1 MSYVEQLSHVP
12 DVPSFEPEIDD
23 LDAEQDRKLRELDDL
38 HSGAI
43 RKGALP
49 DSRPEGT
56 ASPQDGDLVYFH
68 LTVRREDDRVVETT
82 RLLED
87 GVEGTGVPKAFV
99 LGKGLRAPRGWEL
112 ALSDMRRGEKER
124 FIMKPEYG
132 YAAKDCRVPPPAGCS
147 ADAAFVF
154 DIHLVNWYPKDEVRV
169 ASEDGDVFKRS
180 LGEVDS
186 WETPRAPFE
195 VEVACTA
202 RVPSS
207 SGRQGEGRTYFSAPP
222 DQPLCFAIGDGQVPS
237 GFEDAVCALAKLERA
252 IVSCP
257 AGKARRPE
265 PGGLLPPP
273 PDGTDRVEFELQLLS
288 MIQVRDMTGTGE
300 VTKRRVKEGTGEF
313 PVDCP
318 LEDCAVRVH
327 YKASLVDGGKV
338 VHNTRGPEGNAPPLE
353 FNTGMDEVP
362 EAVDMA
368 VRLMTPGETSL
379 VRASPRY
386 AFDGR
391 ADRPEGCPEGAEVQF
406 ELELVDFD
414 RQPNWHAMSADDKLA
429 RAHALKEQGNAIF
442 RAGPGQYSRA
452 VAKWTKALKVL
463 DNAFDMDTDE
473 QLAAASKDKV
483 DCMTN
488 LALVAQKERRFT
500 DCFKWCDKALREVT
514 DHPKALFRRA
524 TANAALMNYEAARED
539 FELCKRVNPSMAKDV
554 DRELVLMERQRREA
568 DAKQKRSLQGFLTKS

>member
-1 MSYVEQLSHVP
+1 MHEA
-12 DVPSFEPEIDD
+12 PSFEPEIDD
-23 LDAEQDRKLRELDDL
+23 LDAEQDRKLRELEDL

-56 ASPQDGDLVYFH
+56 KSPQDGDLVYFH

-82 RLLED
+82 RLSES
-87 GVEGTGVPKAFV
+87 GVEGSGVPRAFV
-99 LGKGLRAPRGWEL
+99 LGEGLRAPRGWEL
-112 ALSDMRRGEKER
+112 ALYDMKKGEKAR
-124 FIMKPEYG
+124 FIMTPEYG
-132 YAAKDCRVPPPAGCS
+132 YAGKDCRVPPPAGCA

-154 DIHLVNWYPKDEVRV
+154 DIHLVDWYGKDEVRV
-169 ASEDGDVFKRS
+169 ASDDGDVFKRS
-180 LGEVDS
+180 LCEAET

-195 VEVACTA
+195 VEVTCTA

-207 SGRQGEGRTYFSAPP
+207 SGRQGEGRTYFSTPP

-237 GFEDAVCALAKLERA
+237 GFEDAVCSLAKLERA

-257 AGKARRPE
+257 AAKARPKG
-265 PGGLLPPP
+265 PGGLVPPP
-273 PDGTDRVEFELQLLS
+273 PDGIDRVELELQLLS
-288 MIQVRDMTGTGE
+288 MLQVRDMTGTGE
-300 VTKRRVKEGTGEF
+300 VTKRRVIEGRGEF

-327 YKASLVDGGKV
+327 YKATLAGTDKV
-338 VHNTRGPEGNAPPLE
+338 LHDTRGPDGAAAPLE

-362 EAVDMA
+362 EAIDMA

-379 VRASPRY
+379 VRTAARY
-386 AFDGR
+386 GYDGR
-391 ADRPEGCPEGAEVQF
+391 GDRPEGCPEGAEVEF
-406 ELELVDFD
+406 ELQLVDFD
-414 RQPNWHAMSADDKLA
+414 KQPNWHAMSADDKLA
-429 RAHALKEQGNAIF
+429 RAHALKDQGNAIF
-442 RAGPGQYSRA
+442 RTGPAQYSRA
-452 VAKWTKALKVL
+452 AAKWAKALK
-463 DNAFDMDTDE
+463 
-473 QLAAASKDKV
+473 LAAASRDKV

-500 DCFKWCDKALREVT
+500 DCFKWCEKALREVT

-539 FELCKRVNPSMAKDV
+539 FEQCKQVCPVMAKDV
-554 DRELVLMERQRREA
+554 DRELVLMEKQRREA
-568 DAKQKRSLQGFLTKS
+568 DAKHKRSLLGFLKK